1 MTNARLHPWKSG
13 FWAVIMLFGVA
24 HLEARELA
32 QSFDMVIT
40 NGRIIDGTGS
50 PWYMGDIGIR
60 SGKIA
65 AIGNLSAARRA
76 RTIDA
81 RRMVVAPGFI
91 DMLGQSEYTILVD
104 PRLPSKI
111 FQGITTEITGEGE
124 SIAPLNDA
132 ILRADQEQ
140 YDHYHIQVD
149 WRTFREYF
157 SRLEKQRIGINL
169 ASYVGATRVRRMVL
183 GDNDVQPT
191 PAQLEDMK
199 EFVSQA
205 MRDGAVGVSTSLEYA
220 PAPYAKTEE
229 LIALAGEASKF
240 GGIYATH
247 MRNEGTGILAAIDEA
262 LRIGREAH
270 IPVEIWHLKVGGKPS
285 WGRMPEV
292 VAKINAARAQG
303 LDVTADTYA
312 YTAWFND
319 FSAFIPAW
327 AHDGGNAKLLE
338 RLKDRRTRDRIR
350 QDMLTPSDQWDNEW
364 QEIPGPEAV
373 LIGVVHTPQLLP
385 LQGKTLAEIA
395 RIGNKDPMDALF
407 DLLIEDHALTS
418 VAVFGMSEPDVALA
432 LQQPWVSVDN
442 DSSGTA
448 PDGILGQ
455 EHPHPR
461 AYGTFPRILHKYVR
475 EERKLTLEDAVRKF
489 SALPA
494 QRMRL
499 TDRGVLKAGLWAD
512 LVIFDPAKVHD
523 VATFDNPNQLSEGME
538 YVLVNGVP
546 VIDHSEMTGHGR
558 TLGRF
563 SEVSHRPERGNPRL
577 QPPRHQ
583 ALLRSRPPGLRA
595 RPARYQEQGIT
606 RAGRFRRAALR

>member
-1 MTNARLHPWKSG
+1 MPRNFSKDLRRLYGFEIGCVTHMARDQLMTNAKLQRWKSV
-13 FWAVIMLFGVA
+13 FLSMVLLFGVTP
-24 HLEARELA
+24 LGGREPA
-32 QSFDMVIT
+32 QPFDIVII
-40 NGRIIDGTGS
+40 NGHIIDGTGS
-50 PWYMGDIGIR
+50 PWYSGDIGIR
-60 SGKIA
+60 AGKIA
-65 AIGNLSAARRA
+65 AIGNLSAASRT

-81 RRMVVAPGFI
+81 RGKVVAPGFI

-104 PRLPSKI
+104 PRMPSKI
-111 FQGITTEITGEGE
+111 YQGITTEITGEGE

-140 YDHYHIQVD
+140 YDHYHIQAD

-191 PAQLEDMK
+191 PTQLEQMK
-199 EFVSQA
+199 ELVSQA

-247 MRNEGTGILAAIDEA
+247 MRNEGTGILPAIDEA

-270 IPVEIWHLKVGGKPS
+270 IPVEIWHFKVGGKPS
-285 WGRMPEV
+285 WGHMPEAI
-292 VAKINAARAQG
+292 AKVNAARAQG
-303 LDVTADTYA
+303 LDVSADTYA

-327 AHDGGNAKLLE
+327 AHDGGNAKLIE
-338 RLKDRRTRDRIR
+338 RLKDPATRERIR
-350 QDMLTPSDQWDNEW
+350 KDMLTPSDQWDNEW

-373 LIGVVHTPQLLP
+373 LIGVVHDPQLLP

-395 RIGNKDPMDALF
+395 KLWSKDPMDALF

-418 VAVFGMSEPDVALA
+418 VAVFGMSEPDVSLA
-432 LQQPWVSVDN
+432 LQQTWVSVDN
-442 DSSGTA
+442 DSSGTS
-448 PDGILGQ
+448 PEGILGQ

-461 AYGTFPRILHKYVR
+461 AYGTFPRILRKYVR
-475 EERKLTLEDAVRKF
+475 EEHKLTLEDAIRKF

-499 TDRGVLKAGLWAD
+499 TDRGVLKAGLCAD
-512 LVIFDPAKVHD
+512 IVIFDPAAIHD
-523 VATFDNPNQLSEGME
+523 VATFEKPNQLSQGME

-546 VIDHSEMTGHGR
+546 VMDHSEITGALPGKV
-558 TLGRF
+558 L
-563 SEVSHRPERGNPRL
+563 RG
-577 QPPRHQ
+577 
-583 ALLRSRPPGLRA
+583 PGYV
-595 RPARYQEQGIT
+595 P
-606 RAGRFRRAALR
+606 